1 MYQNKILLTDGD
13 SITYTSTSSLALEII
28 HSEEESI
35 ISVTDVDTLHN
46 IAIKLEY
53 VKAVESIPIRN
64 RVENLN

>member
-13 SITYTSTSSLALEII
+13 SITYTSTSSLSLEII

>member
-53 VKAVESIPIRN
+53 VKAVESIPIKN
-64 RVENLN
+64 RVKNLN